1 MNKITEDL
9 QNEVQWELEN
19 NILPFWMN
27 RMIDNEYGGFHG
39 QITGNGQRVVHAPK
53 GAILNARILWTFSAA
68 YRLLRKPEYLETAT
82 RAKRYLIDKFYDQE
96 FEGIYWELDY
106 TGQPVQT
113 KKQIYALGFA
123 IYGLSEYNRA
133 TGDKEALDYAIRLFK
148 AIEQY
153 SFDPEKNGYMEAFT
167 KDWKLIEDMRL
178 SDKDENEKK
187 TMNTH
192 LHILEPYTNLYR
204 VWKDEHLKKQ
214 LRNLILIFTDKI
226 LDHRT
231 YHLNLFFN
239 EDWESKYRIISYGHD
254 IEASWLLHEAA
265 IELGDNEILQKV
277 EPLVQKIA
285 IAAEDGLLAN
295 GSLIYEYHPDEKK
308 ADTDLHWWVQAEN
321 VVGHFNLYQ
330 HFGDEPALGT
340 AYTCWKF
347 IQRYLIDK
355 EQGEWHWS
363 VSLDHEINREDDKSL
378 SQRTDVYGDYRTT
391 CRRIAVRKTAC
402 RLFFIRLTTVGSFR
416 HQKNKRYEQILL
428 DGDRPPSRFGE
439 PPGRDQAASFG
450 RRQHGTPTSH

>member
-204 VWKDEHLKKQ
+204 VWKDARLERQ
-214 LRNLILIFTDKI
+214 LYNLIGLFTEKI
-226 LDHRT
+226 LDKDT
-231 YHLNLFFN
+231 SHLQLFFDD
-239 EDWESKYRIISYGHD
+239 DWQSKYPVVSYGHD

-265 IELGDNEILQKV
+265 RVLGDAGLIAEI
-277 EPLVQKIA
+277 EPVVKKIA
-285 IAAEDGLLAN
+285 AAASEGLTSDG
-295 GSLIYEYHPDEKK
+295 GMIYEK
-308 ADTDLHWWVQAEN
+308 DLTTGHIDGDYHWWVQAET
-321 VVGHFNLYQ
+321 VVGYYNLFRY
-330 HFGDEPALGT
+330 FGDRRALQHSID
-340 AYTCWKF
+340 CWEF
-347 IQRYLIDK
+347 IKRHLTDDVH
-355 EQGEWHWS
+355 GEWFWS
-363 VSLDHEINREDDKSL
+363 LRADGSLNWDDDKAGFWKCPYHNG
-378 SQRTDVYGDYRTT
+378 RM
-391 CRRIAVRKTAC
+391 CI
-402 RLFFIRLTTVGSFR
+402 
-416 HQKNKRYEQILL
+416 ELL
-428 DGDRPPSRFGE
+428 GE
-439 PPGRDQAASFG
+439 
-450 RRQHGTPTSH
+450 